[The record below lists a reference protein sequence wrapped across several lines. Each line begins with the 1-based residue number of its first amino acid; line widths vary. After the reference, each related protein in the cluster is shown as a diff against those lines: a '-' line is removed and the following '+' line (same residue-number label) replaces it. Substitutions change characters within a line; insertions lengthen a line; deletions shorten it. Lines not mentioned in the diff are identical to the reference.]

1 MPNMTHNLAPQAA
14 IAELKEEFAFFDD
27 WTDRYQYIIDMGK
40 QMPPFPAEKQDDAHK
55 FHGCQSQVWFDAEW
69 KDGRLELQGT
79 SDAAIVKGL
88 IALLFRVYGQQTA
101 SEILATTP
109 EFLDELGLKT
119 HLSANRATGLMGMI
133 QKIRAIATEADY

>member
-1 MPNMTHNLAPQAA
+1 MANLTPREA
-14 IAELKEEFAFFDD
+14 IDALKSEFAFFGD
-27 WTDRYQYIIDMGK
+27 WTDRYQYIIDLGK
-40 QMPPFPAEKQDDAHK
+40 ALPAFPADKQDDAHK

-69 KDGRLELQGT
+69 QDQRLMLQGT

-101 SEILATTP
+101 DEILATSP
-109 EFLDELGLKT
+109 DFLDELGLKA

-133 QKIRAIATEADY
+133 QKIQTLAAQSH